1 MSQSESKSKLE
12 KSHPD
17 SVLPKI
23 EEINFETI
31 SMIFK
36 DTIRLSMSDVNNE
49 IQKGFAGRNDSSSA
63 KGLRVGV
70 AVFLMTWAYFI
81 RLRKVSCEQFNHHL
95 FYKKYCRVTH
105 AGSHCKYL
113 QSSSIL

>member
-1 MSQSESKSKLE
+1 MTNQNKRSTQVSQSEAEKKTL

-49 IQKGFAGRNDSSSA
+49 IQKGFAGRNDSS
-63 KGLRVGV
+63 LTHN
-70 AVFLMTWAYFI
+70 LLFI
-81 RLRKVSCEQFNHHL
+81 KRGCV
-95 FYKKYCRVTH
+95 VV
-105 AGSHCKYL
+105 
-113 QSSSIL
+113 

>member
-1 MSQSESKSKLE
+1 MTVFYFYRLANQKANQNFT

-23 EEINFETI
+23 EEINFDTI

-49 IQKGFAGRNDSSSA
+49 IQK
-63 KGLRVGV
+63 
-70 AVFLMTWAYFI
+70 Y
-81 RLRKVSCEQFNHHL
+81 
-95 FYKKYCRVTH
+95 
-105 AGSHCKYL
+105 
-113 QSSSIL
+113 

>member
-1 MSQSESKSKLE
+1 MYRLANEKSSQNFT

-49 IQKGFAGRNDSSSA
+49 IQKGFAGRNDSSFA

-70 AVFLMTWAYFI
+70 AVFYNMGLDGLQFMRDAHI
-81 RLRKVSCEQFNHHL
+81 LLHGKEKSLEDSDASPGQNIKKVE
-95 FYKKYCRVTH
+95 
-105 AGSHCKYL
+105 
-113 QSSSIL
+113 

>member
-1 MSQSESKSKLE
+1 MYRLANEKSSQNFT

-70 AVFLMTWAYFI
+70 AVFLITWAYFI
-81 RLRKVSCEQFNHHL
+81 RLRKVSSE
-95 FYKKYCRVTH
+95 
-105 AGSHCKYL
+105 
-113 QSSSIL
+113 

>member
-1 MSQSESKSKLE
+1 MANENGLFLWISQSETKSNLE

-63 KGLRVGV
+63 KGYAWPFFDGLTLLG
-70 AVFLMTWAYFI
+70 
-81 RLRKVSCEQFNHHL
+81 
-95 FYKKYCRVTH
+95 
-105 AGSHCKYL
+105 
-113 QSSSIL
+113 

>member
-1 MSQSESKSKLE
+1 MRKQITTQ

-49 IQKGFAGRNDSSSA
+49 IQKGFAGRND
-63 KGLRVGV
+63 
-70 AVFLMTWAYFI
+70 
-81 RLRKVSCEQFNHHL
+81 
-95 FYKKYCRVTH
+95 
-105 AGSHCKYL
+105 
-113 QSSSIL
+113 

>member
-1 MSQSESKSKLE
+1 MRMIYFYGLANKKPSQNFT

-70 AVFLMTWAYFI
+70 AVFLITWAYFI
-81 RLRKVSCEQFNHHL
+81 RLRKVSSE
-95 FYKKYCRVTH
+95 
-105 AGSHCKYL
+105 
-113 QSSSIL
+113 

>member
-1 MSQSESKSKLE
+1 MRKQIKTQ

-49 IQKGFAGRNDSSSA
+49 IQKGFAGRNDSSFA
-63 KGLRVGV
+63 KILSESTIG
-70 AVFLMTWAYFI
+70 
-81 RLRKVSCEQFNHHL
+81 K
-95 FYKKYCRVTH
+95 TH
-105 AGSHCKYL
+105 PTL
-113 QSSSIL
+113 V

>member
-49 IQKGFAGRNDSSSA
+49 IQKGFAGRNDSSLA
-63 KGLRVGV
+63 KVGCAFQMV
-70 AVFLMTWAYFI
+70 QI
-81 RLRKVSCEQFNHHL
+81 SSKVRMGHCSDDDHRDEAPHRAFFGNISR
-95 FYKKYCRVTH
+95 FY
-105 AGSHCKYL
+105 L
-113 QSSSIL
+113 I

>member
-1 MSQSESKSKLE
+1 MNQSEVRWKTL

-49 IQKGFAGRNDSSSA
+49 IQKGFAGRNDSS
-63 KGLRVGV
+63 
-70 AVFLMTWAYFI
+70 MTYATYD
-81 RLRKVSCEQFNHHL
+81 S
-95 FYKKYCRVTH
+95 
-105 AGSHCKYL
+105 
-113 QSSSIL
+113 